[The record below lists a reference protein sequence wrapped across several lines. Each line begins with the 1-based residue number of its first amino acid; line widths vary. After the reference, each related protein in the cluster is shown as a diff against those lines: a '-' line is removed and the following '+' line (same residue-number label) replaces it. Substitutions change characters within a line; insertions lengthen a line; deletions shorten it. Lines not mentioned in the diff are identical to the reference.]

1 MWISVLALLLVLLS
15 AGLHATWNVLVK
27 RGEDTLIATWLT
39 AIVAPVVLW
48 PLLLLSGLPPP
59 PAWPM
64 LLASGTIHA
73 AYNVAVAPAY
83 KYGDL
88 SVVYPVARGLAP
100 LLVGGG
106 APLILGESL
115 SPAAMAAILL
125 VGGGVAW
132 LGLSARRTR
141 TGAAG
146 LMCAGLTA
154 VLIAAYSLV
163 DKVRVMRSHPLAYAV
178 TLFWC
183 DAVFVTPYVLLR
195 RNPRQIH
202 DVWHG
207 NRAPLVWS
215 GLLAL
220 AAYLLVLVA
229 MRLTQVSYVA
239 ALRESSVILGAILG
253 WRVLGGSFREE
264 ARLGIGRRR
273 SRPHPARAGDV
284 GIAGDTPSGL
294 PHG

>member
-1 MWISVLALLLVLLS
+1 MWISSLVLLLVLLS
-15 AGLHATWNVLVK
+15 AGLHATWNLLVK

-48 PLLLLSGLPPP
+48 PLLFLTGLPPP

-64 LLASGTIHA
+64 LLASGITHA
-73 AYNVAVAPAY
+73 AYNVTLARAY
-83 KYGDL
+83 EHGDF

-100 LLVGGG
+100 LLIGVG
-106 APLILGESL
+106 APFLLGESL
-115 SPAAMAAILL
+115 SPAAMTAIVL

-132 LGLSARRTR
+132 LGLSVRRTR
-141 TGAAG
+141 AGAAG
-146 LMCAGLTA
+146 LLWAGITA
-154 VLIAAYSLV
+154 VLIAVYSML
-163 DKVRVMRSHPLAYAV
+163 DKAGVMRSNPLAYGV
-178 TLFWC
+178 TLFGC

-195 RNPRQIH
+195 RDPGQIREI
-202 DVWHG
+202 WRG

-253 WRVLGGSFREE
+253 WRVLGDPFGGQRVS
-264 ARLGIGRRR
+264 A
-273 SRPHPARAGDV
+273 SAVVAV
-284 GIAGDTPSGL
+284 GLILLAL
-294 PHG
+294 VMHR

>member
-1 MWISVLALLLVLLS
+1 MWISSLVLLLVLLS
-15 AGLHATWNVLVK
+15 AGLHATWNLLVK

-48 PLLLLSGLPPP
+48 PLLFLTGLPPP

-64 LLASGTIHA
+64 LLASGITHA
-73 AYNVAVAPAY
+73 AYNVTLARAY
-83 KYGDL
+83 EHGDL

-100 LLVGGG
+100 LLIGVG
-106 APLILGESL
+106 APFLLGESL
-115 SPAAMAAILL
+115 SPAAMTAILL

-132 LGLSARRTR
+132 LGLSVRRTR
-141 TGAAG
+141 AGAAG
-146 LMCAGLTA
+146 LLWAGITA
-154 VLIAAYSLV
+154 VLIAVYSML
-163 DKVRVMRSHPLAYAV
+163 DKAGVMRSNPLAYGV
-178 TLFWC
+178 TLFGC
-183 DAVFVTPYVLLR
+183 DAVFVTSYVLLR
-195 RNPRQIH
+195 RDPGQIREI
-202 DVWHG
+202 WRG

-253 WRVLGGSFREE
+253 WRVLGDPFGGQRVS
-264 ARLGIGRRR
+264 A
-273 SRPHPARAGDV
+273 SAVVAV
-284 GIAGDTPSGL
+284 GLILLAL
-294 PHG
+294 VMHR